1 MANPKACVGA
11 EANGKLVGFLFGH
24 IKGGEF
30 GTSFFLTYLISG
42 IISGCKKTFHG
53 CRRAKLASFFLISG
67 LKSFP

>member
-30 GTSFFLTYLISG
+30 GNFLFNIFDQRHNLGMQENFSWLPKG
-42 IISGCKKTFHG
+42 KAC
-53 CRRAKLASFFLISG
+53 
-67 LKSFP
+67 